1 MTNGIGGV
9 AAQRTPATGAA
20 SEAAEPSGHER
31 PPEPSRLT
39 RANAMPLR
47 SRPNRARA
55 GQGLKH
61 SAEVDA
67 HDSGDSHHDD
77 GLMAMRGAGKF
88 RLPGTDANRLK
99 RYRTEKF
106 VPSLSTVTE
115 EAEAAPL
122 PARDRSPLPLARPR
136 LPSPALAPT
145 QAPAISGHAASGPAA
160 QLDIHAG
167 AMADAL
173 RQAET
178 QRQMQELS
186 RRDEVHKAIADLVK
200 QGGTSMSSGI

>member
-20 SEAAEPSGHER
+20 SDAAEPSGHER

-55 GQGLKH
+55 GQNLKH

-99 RYRTEKF
+99 SYRTEKF

-115 EAEAAPL
+115 EAEAAPP
-122 PARDRSPLPLARPR
+122 PARDRPPLPLARPR

-145 QAPAISGHAASGPAA
+145 QAPETSGPAA